1 MLNSLYQVLA
11 IGMKYWFIALA
22 AAILW
27 LVISISGK
35 EYRERKTVLSE
46 VGNYIGYLEIV
57 GGMEEEEGTRIGLA
71 RENTIGSGHNADI
84 VVRDES
90 IEKMHAHMAFDG
102 NRLMFTPLTKKG
114 TRING
119 RKAINSYPVRT
130 GDIVQLGNV
139 VFRIFLRPELEELYE
154 Q

>member
-1 MLNSLYQVLA
+1 
-11 IGMKYWFIALA
+11 
-22 AAILW
+22 
-27 LVISISGK
+27 
-35 EYRERKTVLSE
+35 
-46 VGNYIGYLEIV
+46 
-57 GGMEEEEGTRIGLA
+57 
-71 RENTIGSGHNADI
+71 
-84 VVRDES
+84 
-90 IEKMHAHMAFDG
+90 
-102 NRLMFTPLTKKG
+102 MFTPLTKKG